1 MKKLFCVSLLS
12 LAPFLAAAEISDSGS
27 ADAVACVGRIVPG
40 ARISKLAAPS
50 LGGAQAI
57 VETLNIRKG
66 GYVEKGQIV
75 AVLRGAA
82 KAKAALERAE
92 KSLAATKANSDMK
105 TLQQEN
111 FIADLEGSFDQN
123 RRVLDEKDPPR
134 REREQIE
141 YEQESLARKIAQAK
155 SMLPHVKKTQELAV
169 AEAEAALAEA
179 KAAYA
184 EYEVVAP
191 ISGEVVEC
199 NVVEGE
205 AVGME
210 GICEIADT
218 KTMYAEA
225 EVYISDISKVA
236 VGDSAEISSDAL
248 GDQKFSG
255 KVVQIS
261 AYVKSN
267 RLFSSDPSDYSNL
280 RVVVVKIKIDAPE
293 KFRNL
298 IGSQVNIRIIVKK

>member
-1 MKKLFCVSLLS
+1 M
-12 LAPFLAAAEISDSGS
+12 
-27 ADAVACVGRIVPG
+27 
-40 ARISKLAAPS
+40 
-50 LGGAQAI
+50 
-57 VETLNIRKG
+57 
-66 GYVEKGQIV
+66 
-75 AVLRGAA
+75 
-82 KAKAALERAE
+82 
-92 KSLAATKANSDMK
+92 
-105 TLQQEN
+105 
-111 FIADLEGSFDQN
+111 
-123 RRVLDEKDPPR
+123 
-134 REREQIE
+134 
-141 YEQESLARKIAQAK
+141 
-155 SMLPHVKKTQELAV
+155 
-169 AEAEAALAEA
+169 
-179 KAAYA
+179 
-184 EYEVVAP
+184 
-191 ISGEVVEC
+191 
-199 NVVEGE
+199 VEGE

-248 GDQKFSG
+248 GEQKFSG

>member
-1 MKKLFCVSLLS
+1 
-12 LAPFLAAAEISDSGS
+12 
-27 ADAVACVGRIVPG
+27 
-40 ARISKLAAPS
+40 
-50 LGGAQAI
+50 
-57 VETLNIRKG
+57 
-66 GYVEKGQIV
+66 
-75 AVLRGAA
+75 
-82 KAKAALERAE
+82 
-92 KSLAATKANSDMK
+92 
-105 TLQQEN
+105 
-111 FIADLEGSFDQN
+111 
-123 RRVLDEKDPPR
+123 
-134 REREQIE
+134 
-141 YEQESLARKIAQAK
+141 
-155 SMLPHVKKTQELAV
+155 MLPHVKKTQELAV

-248 GDQKFSG
+248 GEQKFSG